1 MTFRASPRIVVLV
14 LVSCFCGIAPGQT
27 PSRLT
32 VEWMYSPEAA
42 AVASTPDY
50 VWLDDNSLILYD
62 SSTEARTRRFERVDP
77 AKGTRTVLMDAST
90 SLASL
95 RTLLGEKTPAR
106 LPFPIAL
113 DGGGQRALYLFAKDI
128 FLLHLTTA
136 TFTRL
141 TTTDEEEKS
150 VAFSPDGSAISFIRS
165 NNLWV
170 YDIQRAT
177 ARALTTDGSPTIL
190 NGTLSWVYWEE
201 VFGRHDTGYWWSPDS
216 RSIAFFRTDESDVS
230 VQQYTDFKPWTPRVI
245 TQRYPK
251 TGQPN
256 PAVRVGVVDVASG
269 KHVWV
274 DLAHHDHEYV
284 VRVHWLPDSKQL
296 TVQTLNRLQTVLD
309 LFFVDR
315 GTGAAR
321 PVLREEDSAWVNVL
335 DGFTLF
341 NDGRRFLW
349 PSERDGHQH
358 LYLYSTDGKLER
370 QVTRGP
376 WTVREAGGGMWWMK
390 GGVVGVDEKRGLVYF
405 TALATSPIEKH
416 LYVIGLDGTGMRRL
430 SREEGSHSISF
441 SPGMQFYVDRS
452 SRCLHSARALTP

>member
-1 MTFRASPRIVVLV
+1 MTFHPSARIVALV

-32 VEWMYSPEAA
+32 VEWMHSPEAA

-77 AKGTRTVLMDAST
+77 AQGTRTVLMDAST
-90 SLASL
+90 ALASL

-177 ARALTTDGSPTIL
+177 ARALTTDCAPTIL
-190 NGTLSWVYWEE
+190 NGTLVHGCT
-201 VFGRHDTGYWWSPDS
+201 GRKCLDAMTPGYWWVAGLKIHCVFPGETNGCQCPAVHRFQTMDAS
-216 RSIAFFRTDESDVS
+216 RHHAAV
-230 VQQYTDFKPWTPRVI
+230 PR
-245 TQRYPK
+245 K

-269 KHVWV
+269 KNAWV
-274 DLAHHDHEYV
+274 DLTRHDHEYV
-284 VRVHWLPDSKQL
+284 VRVDLLPDSKQL

-309 LFFVDR
+309 LFLWIVEQVRR
-315 GTGAAR
+315 GPFSGGRLRVGECPGWVHAFQRRTG
-321 PVLREEDSAWVNVL
+321 
-335 DGFTLF
+335 
-341 NDGRRFLW
+341 FLW
-349 PSERDGHQH
+349 PSERDGISISIS
-358 LYLYSTDGKLER
+358 LLNR
-370 QVTRGP
+370 
-376 WTVREAGGGMWWMK
+376 REAG
-390 GGVVGVDEKRGLVYF
+390 
-405 TALATSPIEKH
+405 A
-416 LYVIGLDGTGMRRL
+416 
-430 SREEGSHSISF
+430 EGY
-441 SPGMQFYVDRS
+441 PWPVDR
-452 SRCLHSARALTP
+452 P